1 MTTGKW
7 NCWWHISSPKP
18 VTWSTFILMLAYS
31 SAAYDQPSQRRLNT
45 YYHASFYNCYYGS
58 FLGKLLESTGMVLKI
73 FVTSSDWE
81 TLSRVS
87 EVLPWTR
94 SNRFCNM
101 LPLEKA
107 SPNKYD
113 TCDGFEMVGFLEV
126 TLWGLIRPYWVV
138 LLLLSLSFFSA
149 FRYRIP
155 FRYFTRPHTILYK
168 RYSIY

>member
-1 MTTGKW
+1 M
-7 NCWWHISSPKP
+7 
-18 VTWSTFILMLAYS
+18 TWSTFILMLAYS

-101 LPLEKA
+101 LPSEKA
-107 SPNKYD
+107 SPNKYY

-126 TLWGLIRPYWVV
+126 LFNLDLVRYILKGLKVPPRIRRVQR
-138 LLLLSLSFFSA
+138 SS
-149 FRYRIP
+149 
-155 FRYFTRPHTILYK
+155 ILP
-168 RYSIY
+168 